1 MFDLNK
7 QNVKF
12 LIVGKYRICLN
23 SPVFLVFYFINFIFL
38 S

>member
-12 LIVGKYRICLN
+12 LIVEKYRICLN
-23 SPVFLVFYFINFIFL
+23 SPVFWYFI

>member
-12 LIVGKYRICLN
+12 LLVGKYWICLN
-23 SPVFLVFYFINFIFL
+23 SPVFWYFI

>member
-12 LIVGKYRICLN
+12 LLVGKYRICLN
-23 SPVFLVFYFINFIFL
+23 NLVFWYFI